1 MGSSSSKFKKYL
13 QHGDEYAAMQVYQ
26 SSNELRKGLD
36 PNFSYGDNHGHNTPL
51 HYAAKHG
58 MKHLI
63 RAFLNDLDGNP
74 NNKNGL
80 GQTALH
86 SVCENSHQKS
96 PSALER
102 RSYSVILLLSWR
114 GPPMGVGG
122 GGGRER
128 AEVDAF
134 DLLGFTALHYAAR
147 SGLRKCVEYLV
158 AHGANPYLETKAGFV
173 IQHIIHVNLNA
184 IPRIHQII
192 KFHGP
197 TSHFK

>member
-1 MGSSSSKFKKYL
+1 M
-13 QHGDEYAAMQVYQ
+13 
-26 SSNELRKGLD
+26 ELRKGLD

-63 RAFLNDLDGNP
+63 RAFLNDLEGNP
-74 NNKNGL
+74 NRKNGC

-86 SVCENSHQKS
+86 AVCEISHQKS

-114 GPPMGVGG
+114 GRQQQEGG
-122 GGGRER
+122 GERER
-128 AEVDAF
+128 VEVDAF
-134 DLLGFTALHYAAR
+134 DGFGYTSLHYAAK

-158 AHGANPYLETKAGFV
+158 AHGADLF
-173 IQHIIHVNLNA
+173 IQTRDGMGLTACQVGSPVFYKVESQKVEASSLCLFLQ
-184 IPRIHQII
+184 RC
-192 KFHGP
+192 
-197 TSHFK
+197 